1 MSGCTE
7 RACPGGWPRRPARP
21 ARGYERGAR
30 DPQQGV
36 GGGAGRGSAI
46 AAWGR
51 ATAAGRLLGQ
61 VAVDDQA
68 NAPPMRDMARLR
80 EAAWES
86 AGV

>member
-1 MSGCTE
+1 
-7 RACPGGWPRRPARP
+7 
-21 ARGYERGAR
+21 
-30 DPQQGV
+30 V
-36 GGGAGRGSAI
+36 GGGADRGSAI